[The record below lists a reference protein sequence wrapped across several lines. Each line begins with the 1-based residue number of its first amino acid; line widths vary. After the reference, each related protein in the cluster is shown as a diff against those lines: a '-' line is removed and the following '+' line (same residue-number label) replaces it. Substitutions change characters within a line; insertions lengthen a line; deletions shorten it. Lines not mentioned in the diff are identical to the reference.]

1 MKRPPRYK
9 DKAEIDLP
17 KTIIVDGNALLNVA
31 YHGAKNLYNS
41 DGNHIGGL
49 YQFFTILR
57 KILLD
62 QEPNKLFIFW
72 DGKFSGKLRYQ
83 IYPEYKSNRDK
94 NYEYEVA
101 SDDPIREIQ
110 KIRIKQYAEEIFIR
124 QYEDDI
130 VEADDCIAYYCNT
143 MSPYEKITICTG
155 DKDLCQLIDN
165 NVRIYYLSK
174 KKFITKENYL
184 SVFDHHHENATL
196 VKVITGDSSD
206 NIKGVKGVQ
215 EKTLLK
221 LIPEIVSKKVTLSE
235 IFTILK
241 EEQSQRK
248 KPLKV
253 IDNILNG
260 VTDGIQGKNL
270 YEINNK
276 IINLKEPLLTEKV
289 INDINDLIDYP
300 INPDGRDNKNLF
312 RMMNEDKFFNEIP
325 GREDGYIEYMRP
337 FLKLIKK
344 EKELFK
350 NN

>member
-9 DKAEIDLP
+9 DKVDTKKPE
-17 KTIIVDGNALLNVA
+17 TIIVDGNALLNVA

-62 QEPNKLFIFW
+62 QQPSKLFIFW
-72 DGKFSGKLRYQ
+72 DGKFSGKLRYEL
-83 IYPEYKSNRDK
+83 YSEYKSNRDK
-94 NYEYEVA
+94 NYDYDVV
-101 SDDPIREIQ
+101 SDDPVRELQ
-110 KIRIKQYAEEIFIR
+110 KVRIKQYAEELFIR

-155 DKDLCQLIDN
+155 DKDLCQLIDD
-165 NVRIYYLSK
+165 NVRIYFLSK

-184 SVFDHHHENATL
+184 SVFDHHHENATI

-215 EKTLLK
+215 EKTLIK
-221 LIPEIVSKKVTLSE
+221 LIPEIVQKKVTLKE
-235 IFTILK
+235 IFTIL
-241 EEQSQRK
+241 EEQRK
-248 KPLKV
+248 NRKTPLKA
-253 IDNILNG
+253 IENILNG
-260 VTDGIQGKNL
+260 VTDGIQGNKL
-270 YEINNK
+270 YEINEK
-276 IINLKEPLLTEKV
+276 IINLKNPLLTERA
-289 INDINDLIDYP
+289 INKINDLIDSP
-300 INPDGRDNKNLF
+300 IDPEGRDNKNLF
-312 RMMNEDKFFNEIP
+312 RMMNDDKFIDEIP
-325 GREDGYIEYMRP
+325 GNENGYIEYLRP
-337 FLKLIKK
+337 FLKLIKT

>member
-1 MKRPPRYK
+1 
-9 DKAEIDLP
+9 
-17 KTIIVDGNALLNVA
+17 
-31 YHGAKNLYNS
+31 
-41 DGNHIGGL
+41 
-49 YQFFTILR
+49 
-57 KILLD
+57 
-62 QEPNKLFIFW
+62 
-72 DGKFSGKLRYQ
+72 
-83 IYPEYKSNRDK
+83 
-94 NYEYEVA
+94 
-101 SDDPIREIQ
+101 
-110 KIRIKQYAEEIFIR
+110 
-124 QYEDDI
+124 
-130 VEADDCIAYYCNT
+130 

-155 DKDLCQLIDN
+155 DKDLCQLIDD
-165 NVRIYYLSK
+165 NVRIYFLSK

-196 VKVITGDSSD
+196 VKIITGDSSD

-221 LIPEIVSKKVTLSE
+221 LIPEIVNKKVTLSE
-235 IFTILK
+235 IFIILK
-241 EEQSQRK
+241 EEQSKRK

-260 VTDGIQGKNL
+260 ITDGVQGKDL

-289 INDINDLIDYP
+289 INDINDLIDHP

>member
-9 DKAEIDLP
+9 NKVGTKKLETL
-17 KTIIVDGNALLNVA
+17 IVDGNALLNVA

-41 DGNHIGGL
+41 DGKHIGGL
-49 YQFFTILR
+49 FQFFTILR
-57 KILLD
+57 KIILD

-72 DGKFSGKLRYQ
+72 DGKFSGKLRYE
-83 IYPEYKSNRDK
+83 IYSEYKSNRDK
-94 NYEYEVA
+94 NYLYDTV
-101 SDDPIREIQ
+101 SDDPIRELQ
-110 KIRIKQYAEEIFIR
+110 KIRIKQYAEELFIR

-130 VEADDCIAYYCNT
+130 VEADDSIAYYCNT
-143 MSPYEKITICTG
+143 MSPYENITICTG
-155 DKDLCQLIDN
+155 DKDLCQLIDD
-165 NVRIYYLSK
+165 NVRIYFLSK

-184 SVFDHHHENATL
+184 SVFNHHHENSTL
-196 VKVITGDSSD
+196 VKIITGDQSD

-221 LIPEIVSKKVTLSE
+221 LIPEIVQKKVTLQE
-235 IFTILK
+235 IFSILK
-241 EEQSQRK
+241 EEQIKRK

-260 VTDGIQGKNL
+260 VTDGIQKDKL

-276 IINLKEPLLTEKV
+276 IVNLKEPLLTEKV
-289 INDINDLIDYP
+289 INDINDLIDLP
-300 INPDGRDNKNLF
+300 VDPDGRDTKNLF

-325 GREDGYIEYMRP
+325 GKENGYVDYMRP

>member
-9 DKAEIDLP
+9 DKSEIDLP

-57 KILLD
+57 KIVLD
-62 QEPNKLFIFW
+62 QEPNKLFVFW

-101 SDDPIREIQ
+101 SDDPIREMQ
-110 KIRIKQYAEEIFIR
+110 KIRIKQYAEELFIR

-155 DKDLCQLIDN
+155 DKDLCQLIDD
-165 NVRIYYLSK
+165 NVRIYFLSK

-184 SVFDHHHENATL
+184 SVFEHHYENATL

-206 NIKGVKGVQ
+206 NIKGIKGVQ

-241 EEQSQRK
+241 EEKTKRK

-253 IDNILNG
+253 IDNILNS
-260 VTDGIQGKNL
+260 VTDGIQGKDL

-276 IINLKEPLLTEKV
+276 IINLKEPLLTEEV
-289 INDINDLIDYP
+289 IENINDLIDNP
-300 INPDGRDNKNLF
+300 VNPDGRDNKNLF

>member
-9 DKAEIDLP
+9 NKVGTKKLETL
-17 KTIIVDGNALLNVA
+17 IVDGNALLNVA

-41 DGNHIGGL
+41 DGKHIGGL
-49 YQFFTILR
+49 FQFFTILR
-57 KILLD
+57 KIILD

-72 DGKFSGKLRYQ
+72 DGKFSGKLRYE
-83 IYPEYKSNRDK
+83 IYSEYKSNRDK
-94 NYEYEVA
+94 NYLYDTV
-101 SDDPIREIQ
+101 SDDPIRELQ
-110 KIRIKQYAEEIFIR
+110 KIRIKQYAEELFIR

-130 VEADDCIAYYCNT
+130 VEADDSIAYYCNT
-143 MSPYEKITICTG
+143 MSPYESITICTG
-155 DKDLCQLIDN
+155 DKDLCQLIDD
-165 NVRIYYLSK
+165 NVRIYFLSK

-184 SVFDHHHENATL
+184 SVFNHHHENSTL
-196 VKVITGDSSD
+196 VKIITGDQSD

-221 LIPEIVSKKVTLSE
+221 LIPEIVQKKVTLQE
-235 IFTILK
+235 IFSILK
-241 EEQSQRK
+241 EEQIKRK

-260 VTDGIQGKNL
+260 VTDGIQKDKL

-276 IINLKEPLLTEKV
+276 IVNLKEPLLTEKV
-289 INDINDLIDYP
+289 INDINDLIDLP
-300 INPDGRDNKNLF
+300 VDPDGRDTKNLF

-325 GREDGYIEYMRP
+325 GKENGYVDYMRP

>member
-9 DKAEIDLP
+9 DKVDTKKPETL
-17 KTIIVDGNALLNVA
+17 IVDGNALLNVA

-41 DGNHIGGL
+41 DGHHIGGIF
-49 YQFFTILR
+49 QFFTILR
-57 KILLD
+57 KIILD
-62 QEPNKLFIFW
+62 QEPSKLFVFW
-72 DGKFSGKLRYQ
+72 DGKFSGKLRYE
-83 IYPEYKSNRDK
+83 IYPEYKANRDK
-94 NYEYEVA
+94 NYHYDGP
-101 SDDPIREIQ
+101 SDDPIRDLQ
-110 KIRIKQYAEEIFIR
+110 KLRIKQYSEELFIR

-155 DKDLCQLIDN
+155 DKDLCQLIDDD
-165 NVRIYYLSK
+165 VRIFFLSK

-184 SVFDHHHENATL
+184 SVFNHHHENATL

-206 NIKGVKGVQ
+206 NIKGIKGVQ

-221 LIPEIVSKKVTLSE
+221 LIPEIIEKKVTLQE
-235 IFTILK
+235 IFTILVK
-241 EEQSQRK
+241 EQSIRK

-253 IDNILNG
+253 IENILNG
-260 VTDGIQGKNL
+260 VTDGIQKDRL
-270 YEINNK
+270 YEINDK
-276 IINLKEPLLTEKV
+276 IINLKKPLLTEKV
-289 INDINDLIDYP
+289 IYEINSLIDSP
-300 INPDGRDNKNLF
+300 IDPEGRDNKNLF
-312 RMMNEDKFFNEIP
+312 RLMNEDKFFNEIP
-325 GREDGYIEYMRP
+325 GKENGYIDYMRP

>member
-1 MKRPPRYK
+1 VKRPPRYK
-9 DKAEIDLP
+9 DKVEEKKP
-17 KTIIVDGNALLNVA
+17 ETILVDGNALLNVA

-41 DGNHIGGL
+41 NGEHIGGL
-49 YQFFTILR
+49 FQFFTILR
-57 KILLD
+57 KIVLD

-72 DGKFSGKLRYQ
+72 DGKFSGKLRYE

-101 SDDPIREIQ
+101 SDDPVRELQ
-110 KIRIKQYAEEIFIR
+110 KLRIKQYAEELFIR

-155 DKDLCQLIDN
+155 DKDLCQLIDD
-165 NVRIYYLSK
+165 NVRIYFLSK

-184 SVFDHHHENATL
+184 SVFDHHYENATL

-221 LIPEIVSKKVTLSE
+221 LIPEIVTKKVTLQE
-235 IFTILK
+235 IFSILK
-241 EEQSQRK
+241 EEQSKRK
-248 KPLKV
+248 KPLKA
-253 IDNILNG
+253 IGNIING
-260 VTDGIQGKNL
+260 ITDGIQGKNL
-270 YEINNK
+270 YEINSK

-289 INDINDLIDYP
+289 IYEINDLIDYP
-300 INPDGRDNKNLF
+300 IDPEGRDNKNLF

-325 GREDGYIEYMRP
+325 GKEDGYIEYMRP

>member
-9 DKAEIDLP
+9 NKVGTKKLETL
-17 KTIIVDGNALLNVA
+17 IVDGNALLNVA

-41 DGNHIGGL
+41 DGKHIGGL
-49 YQFFTILR
+49 FQFFTILR
-57 KILLD
+57 KIILD

-72 DGKFSGKLRYQ
+72 DGKFSGKLRYE
-83 IYPEYKSNRDK
+83 IYSEYKSNRDK
-94 NYEYEVA
+94 NYLYDTV
-101 SDDPIREIQ
+101 SDDPIRELQ
-110 KIRIKQYAEEIFIR
+110 KIRIKQYAEELFIR

-130 VEADDCIAYYCNT
+130 VEADDSIAYYCNT
-143 MSPYEKITICTG
+143 MSPYENITICTG
-155 DKDLCQLIDN
+155 DKDLCQLIDD
-165 NVRIYYLSK
+165 NVRIYFLSK

-184 SVFDHHHENATL
+184 SVFNHHHENSTL
-196 VKVITGDSSD
+196 VKIITGDQSD

-221 LIPEIVSKKVTLSE
+221 LIPEIVQKKVTLQE
-235 IFTILK
+235 IFSILK
-241 EEQSQRK
+241 EEQIKRK

-260 VTDGIQGKNL
+260 VTDGIQKDKL

-276 IINLKEPLLTEKV
+276 IVNLKEPLLTEKV
-289 INDINDLIDYP
+289 INDINDLIDLP
-300 INPDGRDNKNLF
+300 VDPDGRDTKNLF

-325 GREDGYIEYMRP
+325 GKENGYVDYMRP

-344 EKELFK
+344 EIELFK

>member
-1 MKRPPRYK
+1 VKRPPRYK
-9 DKAEIDLP
+9 DKVGDKKLE
-17 KTIIVDGNALLNVA
+17 TILVDGNALLNVA

-41 DGNHIGGL
+41 NGEHIGGL

-57 KILLD
+57 KIVLA

-72 DGKFSGKLRYQ
+72 DGKFSGKLRYE

-94 NYEYEVA
+94 NYEYEVV
-101 SDDPIREIQ
+101 SDDPIRELQ
-110 KIRIKQYAEEIFIR
+110 KIRIKQYAEELFIR

-155 DKDLCQLIDN
+155 DKDLCQLIDD

-184 SVFDHHHENATL
+184 SVFEHHHENATL

-221 LIPEIVSKKVTLSE
+221 LIPEIVTKKVTLQE

-241 EEQSQRK
+241 EEQTKRK
-248 KPLKV
+248 KPLKA
-253 IDNILNG
+253 IENIING
-260 VTDGIQGKNL
+260 VTDGIQGEKL
-270 YEINNK
+270 YEINDK
-276 IINLKEPLLTEKV
+276 IINLKNPLLTEKV
-289 INDINDLIDYP
+289 IYEINELIDHP
-300 INPDGRDNKNLF
+300 IDPEGRDNKNLF
-312 RMMNEDKFFNEIP
+312 RMMNRDKFFNEIP
-325 GREDGYIEYMRP
+325 GKEDGYIDYMRP